1 MLSTIKLP
9 ELATNWQH
17 YFHFLNWQQLLATAT
32 EKIGIILLLTLLLLI
47 CRRVGK
53 AFINHFFKRYRE
65 KYQNTVTEKR
75 IQTFHTLTMNILT
88 YCLWFFWIYSILSA
102 IGVPVGTL
110 IASAGIFSLAIG
122 LGAQGFVTDIVSGFF
137 ILLEKQIEVG
147 EYVQINGIRGTVSS
161 VGLRTTQIVA
171 DDGTLNFVPNRTI
184 TTIANMSRNN
194 MTAMI
199 QVGIL
204 PETPIDRVIQIISD
218 VNEKEVPHYSDII
231 GQPKIIGT
239 VSLPD
244 GKLVVQVNI
253 TTKNGAQY
261 QVSHDFLA
269 KYLSKLNEQGISLPS
284 SPLIIP
290 KNEPPKS

>member
-1 MLSTIKLP
+1 MLKIVSPIILSINWKHYVNLFDWQKL
-9 ELATNWQH
+9 LVQVS
-17 YFHFLNWQQLLATAT
+17 
-32 EKIGIILLLTLLLLI
+32 EKIGVILLLTLLMLI
-47 CRRVGK
+47 CRRLGK
-53 AFINHFFKRYRE
+53 TIINHFFKRYRE

-75 IQTFHTLTMNILT
+75 IKTFHTLTMNILV
-88 YCLWFFWIYSILSA
+88 YCLWFFWIYSVLSA

-110 IASAGIFSLAIG
+110 IASAGVFSLAIG

-147 EYVQINGIRGTVSS
+147 EYVQINAIRGTISS

-171 DDGTLNFVPNRTI
+171 DDGTLTFIPNRTI
-184 TTIANMSRNN
+184 TTISNMSRNN

-199 QVGIL
+199 QVAIL
-204 PETPIDRVIQIISD
+204 PETPIDKVIQII
-218 VNEKEVPHYSDII
+218 NQINAKEIKNYPDII
-231 GQPKIIGT
+231 GQPKVIGT
-239 VSLPD
+239 VNLPN

-269 KYLSKLNEQGISLPS
+269 KYLSELNKNGITLPS
-284 SPLIIP
+284 SPVVMPGNSP
-290 KNEPPKS
+290 K

>member
-1 MLSTIKLP
+1 MLKIVSPIILSINWKHYVNLFDWQKL
-9 ELATNWQH
+9 LVQVS
-17 YFHFLNWQQLLATAT
+17 
-32 EKIGIILLLTLLLLI
+32 EKIGIILLLTLLMLI
-47 CRRVGK
+47 CRRLGK
-53 AFINHFFKRYRE
+53 TIINHFFKRYRE

-75 IQTFHTLTMNILT
+75 IKTFHTLTMNILV
-88 YCLWFFWIYSILSA
+88 YCLWFFWIYSVLSA

-110 IASAGIFSLAIG
+110 IASAGVFSLAIG

-147 EYVQINGIRGTVSS
+147 EYVQINAIRGTISS

-171 DDGTLNFVPNRTI
+171 DDGTLTFIPNRTI
-184 TTIANMSRNN
+184 TTISNMSRNN

-199 QVGIL
+199 QVAIL
-204 PETPIDRVIQIISD
+204 PETPIDKVIQII
-218 VNEKEVPHYSDII
+218 NQINAKEIKNYPDII
-231 GQPKIIGT
+231 GQPKVIGT
-239 VSLPD
+239 VNLPN

-269 KYLSKLNEQGISLPS
+269 KYLSELNKNGITLPS
-284 SPLIIP
+284 SPVVMPGNSP
-290 KNEPPKS
+290 K

>member
-1 MLSTIKLP
+1 MLKIVNPTILSINWKHYINLFDWQKL
-9 ELATNWQH
+9 LIQVS
-17 YFHFLNWQQLLATAT
+17 
-32 EKIGIILLLTLLLLI
+32 EKIGVILLLTLLMLI
-47 CRRVGK
+47 CRRLGK
-53 AFINHFFKRYRE
+53 TIINHFFKRYRE

-75 IQTFHTLTMNILT
+75 IKTFHTLTMNILV

-110 IASAGIFSLAIG
+110 IASAGVFSLAIG

-147 EYVQINGIRGTVSS
+147 EYVQINAIRGTISS

-171 DDGTLNFVPNRTI
+171 DDGTLTFIPNRTI
-184 TTIANMSRNN
+184 TTISNMSRNN

-199 QVGIL
+199 QVAIL
-204 PETPIDRVIQIISD
+204 PETPIDKVIEIINQIND
-218 VNEKEVPHYSDII
+218 RELPHYPDII

-269 KYLSKLNEQGISLPS
+269 KYLSELNKNGIPLPS
-284 SPLIIP
+284 SPMIVP
-290 KNEPPKS
+290 GKPTK